1 LIIVL
6 VRCTGLYRC
15 LFREAEVSEKGDEEI
30 HYLEAAFHEWQRN
43 PLSLPEI
50 DRVFLEPLEAGAY
63 AINRERA
70 LKK

>member
-1 LIIVL
+1 M
-6 VRCTGLYRC
+6 
-15 LFREAEVSEKGDEEI
+15 SEKGDEEI

-63 AINRERA
+63 AIYRERA